1 MKIKHVPRVKP
12 PGSFRDYSPHLAA
25 EREFGTCSEL
35 HIIDLFLFLIIIT
48 VCFSC
53 QSSSVKHDP
62 FTDTPTSGE
71 ITILADESYQP
82 MIQVQI
88 DTFME
93 IYKYAKINVKY
104 LPESEVF
111 NALMNSDSF
120 RLAIVSRELN
130 SNEKNYFDNQKII
143 PRTLKIAEDA
153 IALVVNKQ
161 NTDTAISYEQLGKI
175 IMGKIKTWNQLN
187 NGGIK
192 DSIRI
197 VFDKNGSANARF
209 LNDRFLNGKTF
220 PTNIYATN
228 SNASVVDYV
237 SMNKGSLGII
247 SVNWISD
254 RDDSLAGTF
263 LKKISVVS
271 LSMPD
276 TSKTTHEFYKPYQ
289 AYIALKK
296 YPLLRSVMIISR
308 EGRNGLG
315 TGFASF
321 VAGDKGQRLIRLM
334 GLLPATMPI
343 RIIQVN

>member
-1 MKIKHVPRVKP
+1 MKINLI
-12 PGSFRDYSPHLAA
+12 F
-25 EREFGTCSEL
+25 
-35 HIIDLFLFLIIIT
+35 FLLII
-48 VCFSC
+48 VSGLGC
-53 QSSSVKHDP
+53 QSSSVKHEP

-71 ITILADESYQP
+71 IIILADESYQP
-82 MIQVQI
+82 MVQAQI

-93 IYKYAKINVKY
+93 IYKYAKIKVKY

-111 NALMNSDSF
+111 KALMNNDTV
-120 RLAIVSRELN
+120 RIAIVARELTM
-130 SNEKNYFDNQKII
+130 NEKNYFENRKII

-161 NTDTAISYEQLGKI
+161 NPDTAISYEQLEMILQGKI
-175 IMGKIKTWNQLN
+175 IFWNQLN
-187 NGGIK
+187 NGGLN
-192 DSIRI
+192 DSIRL
-197 VFDKNGSANARF
+197 VFDKNGSTNTRFLHERF
-209 LNDRFLNGKTF
+209 LNKKKF
-220 PTNIYATN
+220 PKNIYATN

-237 SMNKGSLGII
+237 STNKGSIGVIG
-247 SVNWISD
+247 VNWISD
-254 RDDSLAGTF
+254 RDDSLAGAF
-263 LKKISVVS
+263 LKKINVVA

-276 TSKTTHEFYKPYQ
+276 TNNATLEYYKPYQ

-296 YPLLRSVMIISR
+296 YPLLRDVLIISR

-321 VAGDKGQRLIRLM
+321 VAGDKGQRMIRLM

>member
-1 MKIKHVPRVKP
+1 MKINNN
-12 PGSFRDYSPHLAA
+12 
-25 EREFGTCSEL
+25 
-35 HIIDLFLFLIIIT
+35 FLFLLVFLYWGCT
-48 VCFSC
+48 GNSN
-53 QSSSVKHDP
+53 KHKP
-62 FTDTPTSGE
+62 FEDTPTSGE
-71 ITILADESYQP
+71 IMIVADESYQP
-82 MIQVQI
+82 IIQVQI

-93 IYKYAKINVKY
+93 IYKYATIHVKY

-111 NALMNSDSF
+111 KELMENDSV
-120 RLAIVSRELN
+120 RIAITSRELLP
-130 SNEKNYFDNQKII
+130 NEKAILEKQKII

-153 IALVVNKQ
+153 VALIVN
-161 NTDTAISYEQLGKI
+161 NSNADTAITYEQLSDIINGKI
-175 IMGKIKTWNQLN
+175 TNWNQLN
-187 NGGIK
+187 AGGSK

-197 VFDKNGSANARF
+197 VFDRSGSANARF
-209 LNDRFLNGKTF
+209 LNDRFLNGKKF
-220 PTNIYATN
+220 ASNFYATN

-237 SMNKGSLGII
+237 SENKGALGVI

-254 RDDSLAGTF
+254 KDDSLAGEF
-263 LKKISVVS
+263 LKKINVVA

-276 TSKTTHEFYKPYQ
+276 TNNAEIEFKKPYQ

-296 YPLLRSVMIISR
+296 YPLIRDISIISR

-321 VAGDKGQRLIRLM
+321 VAGDKGQRLMRLM

>member
-1 MKIKHVPRVKP
+1 MKINR
-12 PGSFRDYSPHLAA
+12 
-25 EREFGTCSEL
+25 
-35 HIIDLFLFLIIIT
+35 ILFIGMMMIGFYG
-48 VCFSC
+48 CN
-53 QSSSVKHDP
+53 SSVNHEP

-82 MIQVQI
+82 LVQVQI

-93 IYKYAKINVKY
+93 IYKYAKINVRY
-104 LPESEVF
+104 LPESELF
-111 NALMNSDSF
+111 NALMNNDSF
-120 RLAIVSRELN
+120 RLAIVSRELT
-130 SNEKNYFDNQKII
+130 SDEKTFFDNHKII
-143 PRTLKIAEDA
+143 PRSLKIAEDA
-153 IALVVNKQ
+153 IALVVNKE
-161 NTDTAISYEQLGKI
+161 NSDTAITYEQLQSILQGKI
-175 IMGKIKTWNQLN
+175 TKWKQLN
-187 NGGIK
+187 NNGLT

-197 VFDKNGSANARF
+197 VFDKSGSANARF
-209 LNDRFLNGKTF
+209 LHDRFLNGEKF
-220 PTNIYATN
+220 PSNIYATN
-228 SNASVVDYV
+228 SNSSVADYV
-237 SMNKGSLGII
+237 SNNKGSLGII

-254 RDDSLAGTF
+254 KDDSVAGEF
-263 LKKISVVS
+263 LKKINVVA

-276 TSKTTHEFYKPYQ
+276 TNKSPLEFNKPFQ

-296 YPLLRSVMIISR
+296 YPLLRDVMIISR